1 MQHEARYYD
10 FINALPPGT
19 VNKHGWVVANCMPF
33 YESGPAVVYT
43 MSRFPEAKPS
53 DHLIILNPV
62 RCRELALVM
71 LPEYEYLLEHIEKQ
85 RETVRAKLDA
95 MVAQRDAIEEK
106 SILDTVQKE
115 VLQGQVKEL
124 IGIHS
129 GLIDAWQTA
138 HARKCELWNC
148 GRLKDERV

>member
-1 MQHEARYYD
+1 MNESKYYE
-10 FINALPPGT
+10 FLNSLPPHM

-33 YESGPAVVYT
+33 YESGPAVQYVLDHY
-43 MSRFPEAKPS
+43 PEAKPS
-53 DHLIILNPV
+53 DHLIALDPV
-62 RCRELALVM
+62 RCRELAIVM

-85 RETVRAKLDA
+85 RGTVQEKLMA
-95 MVAQRDAIEEK
+95 AATQRDSIEEK
-106 SILDTVQKE
+106 SIFDTVQKE

-124 IGIHS
+124 IGVHT

-148 GRLKDERV
+148 GRLKDERI

>member
-1 MQHEARYYD
+1 MQNEARYYD

-19 VNKHGWVVANCMPF
+19 VNKHGWVVANRMPF
-33 YESGPAVVYT
+33 YESNHAVMYV
-43 MSRFPEAKPS
+43 MSHFPEAKPS
-53 DHLIILNPV
+53 DHLIALDPV

-115 VLQGQVKEL
+115 VLQEQVREL
-124 IGIHS
+124 VGTHS
-129 GLIDAWQTA
+129 GVIDISQMVG
-138 HARKCELWNC
+138 ARKYELWNC
-148 GRLKDERV
+148 GRLNDERI

>member
-10 FINALPPGT
+10 FINALLPGT

-33 YESGPAVVYT
+33 YESGTAVQYV
-43 MSRFPEAKPS
+43 MSHYPEAKPS

-85 RETVRAKLDA
+85 QETARERLTATA
-95 MVAQRDAIEEK
+95 AQRDAIQGN
-106 SILDTVQKE
+106 SIFNTVEKE
-115 VLQGQVKEL
+115 VLQEQLRER
-124 IGIHS
+124 IGVHS

-148 GRLKDERV
+148 GRLKDERI

>member
-10 FINALPPGT
+10 FINALPSGT
-19 VNKHGWVVANCMPF
+19 VNKHGWVVANHMPF
-33 YESGPAVVYT
+33 YESGPAVMYA

-53 DHLIILNPV
+53 DHLIVLNPV

-85 RETVRAKLDA
+85 MKTAREKLTA
-95 MVAQRDAIEEK
+95 TATQRDSIEEK
-106 SILDTVQKE
+106 SIFDTVQKE

-148 GRLKDERV
+148 GRLKDEHI

>member
-10 FINALPPGT
+10 FISALLPGA

-33 YESGPAVVYT
+33 YESGTAVVYT
-43 MSRFPEAKPS
+43 MSRFPEAKPP
-53 DHLIILNPV
+53 DHLIVLNPV

-85 RETVRAKLDA
+85 RETAREKLRAT
-95 MVAQRDAIEEK
+95 VAQRDAIEEK
-106 SILDTVQKE
+106 SIFDTVQKE
-115 VLQGQVKEL
+115 VLQEQVKEL
-124 IGIHS
+124 IGVHT

-148 GRLKDERV
+148 GRLKDERI